1 MSNLKRKLIITLSAL
16 FAVVLC
22 VALIFSIR
30 PSYASSVEI
39 LDTDGTSIYIS
50 GDGVTYDKN
59 TNKYTIEDGSDIR
72 IQIINEQRIFSSV
85 KINDTTYN
93 KSVIDIANVT
103 SDLEIDVYST
113 APNADGSD
121 KGRYFTN
128 PFVISEDSQLKALEA
143 LLAGR
148 STSLDDYAKF
158 EELGTVTEANKSAA
172 LAKLQTGYFVLS
184 ENILLDTNEFYGI
197 GTKTRPF
204 AGCFDFR
211 GYHVTLNI
219 LNEYKVDYDVDDNGV
234 VYSGLF
240 GYVKGNGTNS
250 SMLKDIDVNG
260 KIAFSGT
267 TGDYSMYHYVG
278 SIAGHVEPTTL
289 LAGAHSE
296 ASITLEND
304 TPLFVGGLF
313 GSLKSPLNER
323 FDFTYACNY
332 GVLQVKSYGSSVNM
346 SLGSL
351 AGLVQDTFIYNFEDK
366 SNSTHIVANN
376 LGRDE
381 YIQDSGTSIVGGII
395 GTVYANESD
404 VKIKNVKMNIAEG
417 KALVALIDSNS
428 TDEYAVAGGVFGIF
442 DSASTKKI
450 YTDMVTVN
458 VSSGTL
464 EIKAST
470 NEVTSLGSVYAAG
483 FVGKL
488 EDTGHELTY
497 EDKLDATLF
506 NGNVDIKAIN
516 SGVGPAYAGG
526 MFSYNALIINNDS
539 DAVEDMNK
547 IVINSGI
554 NDSTLN
560 IIAEQAQTSKK
571 YGTELYEVNVGYFAG
586 QTQNVYA
593 INNFEITVNNAE
605 IKAHRAVGSTA
616 IGDIC
621 AGGFIGKATSD
632 TSNNGYLSNINVN
645 LNNSSV
651 HSLSLSYESTYTD
664 ESNNS
669 MAGGF
674 VAYCIGYGKSNTN
687 VNQSS
692 SIGEFYDSTTVGLS
706 NIQVNSNNFGNN
718 SPQFTVRSVQNGKS
732 GGGDYK
738 TEGYVGG
745 LIGLF
750 EASHAENLRF
760 NALANK
766 SVIYFYGTN
775 NPNTAAAGGIIGNC
789 KNKNSLI
796 AGTPTATYGLNGGF
810 VNNAHVIAKGY
821 VGDGIQNNNSGA
833 LTYDLY
839 AGGAIGI
846 IANVSGTSYPLV
858 KNVNVFNTSVQT
870 VGEND
875 MSTYAGGVVGGIWWK
890 AGSLLIDSN
899 CVDCD
904 VTASSITAP
913 SYAGGI
919 AGYTNRGSIIG
930 CSAINTYVKAES
942 IDANAAAAGILA
954 FKQESDNEYIYGNF
968 AQTYVSASGSS
979 YTTPKEMYNGWTS
992 TYYTMTAGIAVFRS
1006 NVDCTYVKNNYFDL
1020 PSFDNDYLGEN
1031 NIYLD
1036 NSYASN
1042 RISMFCYLTSSS
1054 SYQTVNSDNNYISF
1068 SEKTG
1073 VGSTVT
1079 RYSSLSLS
1087 TGQSANLYVNAGLN
1101 KGIINNKEGSNR
1113 FYLQFTGDTDCLE
1126 ISKTGASQY
1135 TTIKANSN
1143 SGLVVSNV
1151 WFNIYGLLA
1160 SDVTNESLLTHEKG
1174 WYRFS
1179 SYAIKINNGRPVLD
1193 TDEISISLE
1202 DNENGHDIALE
1213 YSKDIDN
1220 NYLLN
1225 NGIKYN
1231 PTDKY
1236 YFDLDENGNE
1246 IRLVYN
1252 DNWYVDSNNDGV
1264 YNSTLDTVIYLEDDS
1279 MLFNVTDKT
1288 NIAGYYNY
1296 SSDSYN
1302 IQYAL
1307 INIDQ
1312 SGFTPNSSEH
1322 VASSIRVNALL
1333 TNTAPGMGGYKNFP
1347 KYSFYDSTIANLAA
1361 STPDLDYTKWVVPAD
1376 YDYSKRIDDILT
1388 DANRTIAYSS
1398 NFNGRLA
1405 VERDIDNYALVIT
1418 PDAYL
1423 KERTI
1428 ITIEFENKKIYGKPY
1443 VVILEFVP
1451 NDVYGLRIVPGED
1464 TPPLET
1470 IVSINNNG
1478 TVDNNLDDFEEY
1490 TYVYVGGDTA
1500 RFDAFDDKRYS
1511 QLSFLASVRYSST
1524 SSAVNANGTVNVPL
1538 SSDALIP
1545 VTCELVSGSVPAT
1558 TVYIKVLS
1566 EINLNIL
1573 STGANYSSDRKAVQT
1588 TPFNFE
1594 FSSAPGFGLAPS
1606 NVIINTYSN
1615 DNYTTS
1621 IKSLNLANYADAISY
1636 STTNSYKFDATGD
1649 SYKSHALYGFIVE
1662 FDHRTGVYSVVVP
1675 GSMFTT
1681 SVKSVSITLEFPVVY
1696 SLVFDTGI
1704 PNVAVDERYIVFEM
1718 KQGDKIDN
1726 LFYTE
1731 VVYPTVFAAI
1741 KDNRFGFSLHDYY
1754 LTDDASS
1761 IHRYGE
1767 TIATMVTPKTV
1778 TDDDGNILY
1787 YCFIDNL
1794 GNEIRVVQ
1802 NDTTKIWYLDSNKN
1816 NVLDATEI
1824 TEYDGWRTITGP
1836 YTFYASWTYDIAL
1849 EVPEG
1854 VTISSPLGSDRV
1866 IELDSN
1872 DEDKVN
1878 GKKKIVPINTNNGF
1892 SFTITTDSSFYG
1904 TPRFKLFEVTLASD
1918 GVTYEYKDLTNY
1930 VSLIAGSTNSYN
1942 IPQYDDLGNS
1952 IINGVLFLKVFDEVV
1967 DYEVS
1972 DIGEFGKVS
1981 NNDSVYED
1989 GIFTV
1994 TYNVNYSKVVVGD
2007 VVYSDGLVVG
2017 NNLTSGEKG
2026 LSFVFTDSNGNELKL
2041 PKDTS
2046 LRLYRNINGT
2056 AYDAGYYLISEAE
2069 GSNSISVSSFKNI
2082 LTGGKME
2089 LASGLKVKSEEY
2101 NLVVTLQKNYS
2112 GFANDYLNAI
2122 VSIHTDYA
2130 KAYKQFDCTLTYGY
2144 DENGAL
2150 VAIHPESYD
2159 VLKSPIRHSAFYEK
2173 AFDVFNIYNYNP
2185 ASGLVNR
2192 VDAPTEQASGFTLQ
2206 FIPSSGKQPN
2216 IFDHR
2221 HGSSYYLWEVE
2232 KTYSTD
2238 EAGATVVRQYIAKDA
2253 AGSTVSIVSETQHYY
2268 YYLATNGN
2276 LNLSNVPAGCK
2287 IRLLEVESITNPA
2300 ASVVIYTYGTN

>member
-72 IQIINEQRIFSSV
+72 IQIFNEQRIFSSV
-85 KINDTTYN
+85 TINDTPYN

-267 TGDYSMYHYVG
+267 TGNYNMYHYVG

-332 GVLQVKSYGSSVNM
+332 GVLQAKSHGSSVNM

-366 SNSTHIVANN
+366 SISTHIVANN
-376 LGRDE
+376 LGREE

-417 KALVALIDSNS
+417 KALTALIDSNS

-442 DSASTKKI
+442 DSANSKKI

-464 EIKAST
+464 EIKSST
-470 NEVTSLGSVYAAG
+470 NEDTSYGSVYAAG

-497 EDKLDATLF
+497 KDKLDATLF

-539 DAVEDMNK
+539 DNVEDMNK
-547 IVINSGI
+547 IVISSGV

-571 YGTELYEVNVGYFAG
+571 ISYNSLYEVISGYFCG
-586 QTQNVYA
+586 RLQNHYSL
-593 INNFEITVNNAE
+593 NNFQLDTVNSSVVSQRS
-605 IKAHRAVGSTA
+605 IGSTA
-616 IGDIC
+616 IGNVFS
-621 AGGFIGKATSD
+621 GGFAGQAISD
-632 TSNNGYLSNINVN
+632 GSSGVLSNININ
-645 LNNSSV
+645 LENSSV
-651 HSLSLSYESTYTD
+651 KALSLSYESAYNSSA
-664 ESNNS
+664 SNN
-669 MAGGF
+669 AAVGGF
-674 VAYCIGYGKSNTN
+674 IGYVFKYGSINNGSYDDDTDNYSFTWGTTSKGIDN
-687 VNQSS
+687 VNLV
-692 SIGEFYDSTTVGLS
+692 F
-706 NIQVNSNNFGNN
+706 NNYGAN
-718 SPQFTVRSVQNGKS
+718 SPEFTVHCIQNSVRGSKDYYSEGYS
-732 GGGDYK
+732 GGFIGLFD
-738 TEGYVGG
+738 GSYVNNVKVKSINASALVYYNGTNTPNTASAGG
-745 LIGLF
+745 LIGQTRDGAQVGIRNI
-750 EASHAENLRF
+750 EIRNLQVV
-760 NALANK
+760 AKA
-766 SVIYFYGTN
+766 YAD
-775 NPNTAAAGGIIGNC
+775 TATIGN
-789 KNKNSLI
+789 S
-796 AGTPTATYGLNGGF
+796 PTD
-810 VNNAHVIAKGY
+810 IY
-821 VGDGIQNNNSGA
+821 V
-833 LTYDLY
+833 
-839 AGGAIGI
+839 GGAIG
-846 IANVSGTSYPLV
+846 
-858 KNVNVFNTSVQT
+858 T
-870 VGEND
+870 VGSENYINSFLD
-875 MSTYAGGVVGGIWWK
+875 NIHVFDTVVRSVGEEKMSTFAGGVVGGIWWT
-890 AGSLLIDSN
+890 SN
-899 CVDCD
+899 TFLQNSSFVSGN
-904 VTASSITAP
+904 VYASSITQKA
-913 SYAGGI
+913 SAGGI
-919 AGYTNRGSIIG
+919 VGYSQRGRIYNNVILNS
-930 CSAINTYVKAES
+930 YV
-942 IDANAAAAGILA
+942 NAVSTQQTSRAAGVCGETNSNKSYVYNNYSQA
-954 FKQESDNEYIYGNF
+954 
-968 AQTYVSASGSS
+968 YVSSSGQTSKS
-979 YTTPKEMYNGWTS
+979 AGVLCSGGNISTGYNL
-992 TYYTMTAGIAVFRS
+992 
-1006 NVDCTYVKNNYFDL
+1006 FDL
-1020 PSFDNDYLGEN
+1020 ASFGTSYLNNTNNVNIIEN
-1031 NIYLD
+1031 G
-1036 NSYASN
+1036 
-1042 RISMFCYLTSSS
+1042 TSG
-1054 SYQTVNSDNNYISF
+1054 TGDNYIVLYESNN
-1068 SEKTG
+1068 
-1073 VGSTVT
+1073 VG
-1079 RYSSLSLS
+1079 YSSLELYNPTTAYNQLS
-1087 TGQSANLYVNAGLN
+1087 YANIYTSVKTTND
-1101 KGIINNKEGSNR
+1101 R
-1113 FYLQFTGDTDCLE
+1113 FYRLFEGDVNNADNNAAN
-1126 ISKTGASQY
+1126 I
-1135 TTIKANSN
+1135 TTNNNTTRITAIEDMEGLIVSSLWINIKGQTT
-1143 SGLVVSNV
+1143 SGVSS
-1151 WFNIYGLLA
+1151 
-1160 SDVTNESLLTHEKG
+1160 SDLTEENG
-1174 WYRFS
+1174 WYSFC
-1179 SYAIKINNGRPVLD
+1179 SYAIVINGGRPSIAS
-1193 TDEISISLE
+1193 DELIISLE
-1202 DNENGHDIALE
+1202 DAQISNSLIHFE
-1213 YSKDIDN
+1213 Y
-1220 NYLLN
+1220 
-1225 NGIKYN
+1225 
-1231 PTDKY
+1231 DK
-1236 YFDLDENGNE
+1236 
-1246 IRLVYN
+1246 
-1252 DNWYVDSNNDGV
+1252 DSNGSPYVKDGAYTV
-1264 YNSTLDTVIYLEDDS
+1264 TADT
-1279 MLFNVTDKT
+1279 NV
-1288 NIAGYYNY
+1288 AGYYTY
-1296 SSDSYN
+1296 SN
-1302 IQYAL
+1302 GNVNTQYVL
-1307 INIDQ
+1307 INMDQ
-1312 SGFTPNSSEH
+1312 TGFYSNDNSH
-1322 VASSIRVNALL
+1322 VATSIRINSQIE
-1333 TNTAPGMGGYKNFP
+1333 NKNFGYVNFP
-1347 KYSFYDSTIANLAA
+1347 KYSFYESKSTANIISPTESLWTVPYVDSNGTSYKTLFEN
-1361 STPDLDYTKWVVPAD
+1361 
-1376 YDYSKRIDDILT
+1376 RIDSILT
-1388 DANRTIAYSS
+1388 TNGNKTYSS
-1398 NFNGRLA
+1398 NFNGRLS
-1405 VERDIDNYALVIT
+1405 VDRLLNEYALVIT
-1418 PDAYL
+1418 PDTNL
-1423 KERTI
+1423 TSRTV
-1428 ITIEFENKKIYGKPY
+1428 ITISFENPRDKKTENI
-1443 VVILEFVP
+1443 ILEFVP
-1451 NDVYGLRIVPGED
+1451 NVVSGLEISPAED
-1464 TPPLET
+1464 TPALNIDTTTDRDSDGKADTTYVFVAGDTVRFEAFEKKRYNQFSFLST
-1470 IVSINNNG
+1470 VIFKEDEDHGLKSNG
-1478 TVDNNLDDFEEY
+1478 TMVVPDTSEIIPVKGTLLSDTNVSE
-1490 TYVYVGGDTA
+1490 TVYV
-1500 RFDAFDDKRYS
+1500 
-1511 QLSFLASVRYSST
+1511 
-1524 SSAVNANGTVNVPL
+1524 
-1538 SSDALIP
+1538 
-1545 VTCELVSGSVPAT
+1545 
-1558 TVYIKVLS
+1558 KVLS
-1566 EINLNIL
+1566 PIIYKFN
-1573 STGANYSSDRKAVQT
+1573 STGSNYSSDRKAVQT

-1594 FSSAPGFGLAPS
+1594 FYSAPGFGLAPS
-1606 NVIINTYSN
+1606 NVTITTYS
-1615 DNYTTS
+1615 DDKYTDDKV
-1621 IKSLNLANYADAISY
+1621 IRAINLAIHPEAISY

-1675 GSMFTT
+1675 GSMLTT
-1681 SVKSVSITLEFPVVY
+1681 SVKSVSITLEFPVIY

-1704 PNVAVDERYIVFEM
+1704 PNVDVDERYIVFEM
-1718 KQGDKIDN
+1718 MQGDKIDN

-1761 IHRYGE
+1761 IPRYGE

-1802 NDTTKIWYLDSNKN
+1802 NDTTKIWYLDSNNN

-1824 TEYDGWRTITGP
+1824 TEYDGWRTITGQ
-1836 YTFYASWTYDIAL
+1836 YTFYARWTYDIAL
-1849 EVPEG
+1849 EVPDG
-1854 VTISSPLGSDRV
+1854 VTISSPLSSDRV

-1930 VSLIAGSTNSYN
+1930 VSLIAGSTNSYI

-1981 NNDSVYED
+1981 NDDSIYED

-2007 VVYSDGLVVG
+2007 EVYSDGLVVG
-2017 NNLTSGEKG
+2017 NNLTSGERG

-2101 NLVVTLQKNYS
+2101 NLVVTLPKNYS
-2112 GFANDYLNAI
+2112 GFATDYLNAI

-2130 KAYKQFDCTLTYGY
+2130 KAYKQFDYTLTYGY

-2150 VAIHPESYD
+2150 VAIHPESYN

-2173 AFDVFNIYNYNP
+2173 AFDIFNIYSYNP
-2185 ASGLVNR
+2185 ASGLVTR
-2192 VDAPTEQASGFTLQ
+2192 LDAPTEEGSGFTLQ
-2206 FIPSSGKQPN
+2206 FTPSSGKQPN

-2238 EAGATVVRQYIAKDA
+2238 ETGASVIRQYTAKDA
-2253 AGSTVSIVSETQHYY
+2253 SGNDVSVVSETQHHY

-2276 LNLSNVPAGCK
+2276 LNLLNVPSGCK
-2287 IRLLEVESITNPA
+2287 IRLLEVDSITNPA
-2300 ASVVIYTYGTN
+2300 AGVVIDTYPAN